1 MYSILDFAKVGKV
14 TLEGGTATVSGFPNY
29 DTDKIHNPNVPI
41 LVLNL
46 QISNAGSNSVH
57 SGFANYD
64 KTAGTDDWVL
74 GNVKFT
80 SAANGQI
87 TVTVA

>member
-1 MYSILDFAKVGKV
+1 MYSILDFSKAGEIKL
-14 TLEGGTATVSGFPNY
+14 TGGTATVSGFPNY
-29 DTDKIHNPNVPI
+29 DTDKIHTPNVPI
-41 LVLNL
+41 LVRDMKIDNG
-46 QISNAGSNSVH
+46 GSKSIH

-80 SAANGQI
+80 STANGKI
-87 TVTVA
+87 TVTVS

>member
-1 MYSILDFAKVGKV
+1 MYSILDFSKVGKV
-14 TLEGGTATVSGFPNY
+14 TLEGGTATVSGFPSY

-57 SGFANYD
+57 SGFANYN
-64 KTAGTDDWVL
+64 KTAGTDDWFL
-74 GNVKFT
+74 GAVKFT
-80 SAANGQI
+80 SSANGQI
-87 TVTVA
+87 TVSVT